1 MSANAQRFR
10 RFLDWD
16 RGIVVRVTKFGLGF
30 VLVTVVVAVGA
41 TNTGNNGLYLLLSL
55 FLGVLVV
62 SGVLSR
68 RNVADL
74 RPTLEGPDE
83 VFAGEPVRC
92 VLALEN
98 RLRRERTAILVST
111 GTHGGP
117 WLFPSVR
124 TGDCERRE
132 VELVFPTR
140 GPAAV
145 ESLVFS
151 SYPIGLFRK
160 GRRHPAG
167 FERLVFPR
175 PIFVPLP
182 EPETGHDE
190 REGGRSERRGRGA
203 GIRNLREALPGDDP
217 RDIHWPQTARQG
229 SPIVRERDSE
239 EMRSA
244 VVVLEGSGPGF
255 EKAVSEAAGVVL
267 QLLARGD
274 RVGLA
279 AGGDLLAPGEGRR
292 QRRALLGALAVVR
305 SSSTPPGPL
314 PRGAAVY
321 VVRSRSSAGEG
332 A

>member
-10 RFLDWD
+10 GILDWD
-16 RGIVVRVTKFGLGF
+16 GGIVVRVTSFGVGF

-74 RPTLEGPDE
+74 RPTFEGPDE
-83 VFAGEPVRC
+83 VFAGEPIQC

-124 TGDCERRE
+124 SRGSERRE
-132 VELVFPTR
+132 VELVFPAR

-151 SYPIGLFRK
+151 SFPIGLFRK

-175 PIFVPLP
+175 PTFGPLP
-182 EPETGHDE
+182 E
-190 REGGRSERRGRGA
+190 
-203 GIRNLREALPGDDP
+203 
-217 RDIHWPQTARQG
+217 
-229 SPIVRERDSE
+229 
-239 EMRSA
+239 
-244 VVVLEGSGPGF
+244 
-255 EKAVSEAAGVVL
+255 
-267 QLLARGD
+267 
-274 RVGLA
+274 
-279 AGGDLLAPGEGRR
+279 
-292 QRRALLGALAVVR
+292 
-305 SSSTPPGPL
+305 
-314 PRGAAVY
+314 
-321 VVRSRSSAGEG
+321 
-332 A
+332 

>member
-10 RFLDWD
+10 NFLDWD
-16 RGIVVRVTKFGLGF
+16 RGIVVRMTKFGLGF

-74 RPTLEGPDE
+74 SPVFEGPDE
-83 VFAGEPVRC
+83 VFAGEPVQC
-92 VLALEN
+92 VLVLEN
-98 RLRRERTAILVST
+98 RLRHERTAILVSA
-111 GTHGGP
+111 GSHGGP
-117 WLFPSVR
+117 WLFPSV
-124 TGDCERRE
+124 GPGIAERRE
-132 VELVFPTR
+132 VKLIFPTR
-140 GPAAV
+140 GPAAA
-145 ESLVFS
+145 ESFIFS

-160 GRRHPAG
+160 GRSRSAG

-182 EPETGHDE
+182 EPETGRDE

-203 GIRNLREALPGDDP
+203 GIRSLREALPGDDP

-255 EKAVSEAAGVVL
+255 EEAVSQVAGTVL

-274 RVGLA
+274 LVGLA
-279 AGGDLLAPGEGRR
+279 AGGVLLAPGEGRR
-292 QRRALLGALAVVR
+292 QRRALLGALAVVHP
-305 SSSTPPGPL
+305 SSMLPGPL
-314 PRGAAVY
+314 PEGAAVY
-321 VVRSRSSAGEG
+321 VVRSSSTTREG